1 VLIPQSLFNQ
11 STQKYL
17 GTKEAADSANFDVQ
31 GKKKRKDESQQC

>member
-31 GKKKRKDESQQC
+31 GKKRKDESQQC